1 MGIDWWRNDPM
12 LTTSGEELAD
22 ENRQLRQRIERARGR
37 RGVTDGVGETA
48 RYLYAIS
55 RDLAP
60 DALAGVG
67 GLMGEP
73 LHVVSHRG
81 LDAVVSDVPLAEFG
95 ELALKQNL
103 ESLSWLER
111 VARGHDEVVHAAAA
125 AGPVAPMRLATMCLD
140 DDGVRA
146 RLDEWHD
153 ALHGVLDRVEG
164 RAEWSVK
171 VLVPPPEPAAAAA
184 SGSGSGVAYLQ
195 QKRAEQ
201 QEREH
206 RLARTVQHRGRDPSR
221 PRPHHGR
228 QQAALAPGSAAHT
241 LRRDHGAQW
250 RLPGGRCGR

>member
-1 MGIDWWRNDPM
+1 M
-12 LTTSGEELAD
+12 TSS
-22 ENRQLRQRIERARGR
+22 
-37 RGVTDGVGETA
+37 VGETA

-60 DALAGVG
+60 EALTGVG
-67 GLMGEP
+67 GLMGAP

-103 ESLSWLER
+103 ENLSWLER

-171 VLVPPPEPAAAAA
+171 VLVPPPEPATAAA
-184 SGSGSGVAYLQ
+184 SGTGSGVAYLQ

-206 RLARTVQHRGRDPSR
+206 RLARTSNIGEQIHQDLASITVASRLLSPQDPQLTR
-221 PRPHHGR
+221 YAGTMVLNGAYLVDI
-228 QQAALAPGSAAHT
+228 AAGDRFQRRVRELAAAHPEA
-241 LRRDHGAQW
+241 RIES
-250 RLPGGRCGR
+250 GGPWPPYSFAVLEQT

>member
-1 MGIDWWRNDPM
+1 MTR
-12 LTTSGEELAD
+12 S
-22 ENRQLRQRIERARGR
+22 
-37 RGVTDGVGETA
+37 VGETA

-55 RDLAP
+55 RHLAP
-60 DALAGVG
+60 EALTGVG
-67 GLMGEP
+67 GLMGAP
-73 LHVVSHRG
+73 LQVVSHRG

-103 ESLSWLER
+103 ENLSWLER
-111 VARGHDEVVHAAAA
+111 VARGHDEVVNAAAA

-153 ALHGVLDRVEG
+153 ALHRVLDRVEG

-206 RLARTVQHRGRDPSR
+206 RLARTSNIGEEIHQDLARTTVASRLLSPQDPQLTR
-221 PRPHHGR
+221 YAGTMVLNGAYLVDVTAGDRFQR
-228 QQAALAPGSAAHT
+228 RVRELAAAHPEA
-241 LRRDHGAQW
+241 RIES
-250 RLPGGRCGR
+250 GGPWPPYSFAVLEQT

>member
-1 MGIDWWRNDPM
+1 M
-12 LTTSGEELAD
+12 TSS
-22 ENRQLRQRIERARGR
+22 
-37 RGVTDGVGETA
+37 VGETA

-55 RDLAP
+55 RELAP
-60 DALAGVG
+60 EALAGVG
-67 GLMGEP
+67 GLVGAP

-103 ESLSWLER
+103 ENLSWLER

-184 SGSGSGVAYLQ
+184 SGTGGGVAYLQ

-206 RLARTVQHRGRDPSR
+206 RLARTSNLGEQIHQDLASITVASRLLSPQDPQLTR
-221 PRPHHGR
+221 YVGTMVLNGAYLVDITAGDRFQR
-228 QQAALAPGSAAHT
+228 RVRELEAAHPEA
-241 LRRDHGAQW
+241 RIES
-250 RLPGGRCGR
+250 GGPWPPYSFAVLEQT